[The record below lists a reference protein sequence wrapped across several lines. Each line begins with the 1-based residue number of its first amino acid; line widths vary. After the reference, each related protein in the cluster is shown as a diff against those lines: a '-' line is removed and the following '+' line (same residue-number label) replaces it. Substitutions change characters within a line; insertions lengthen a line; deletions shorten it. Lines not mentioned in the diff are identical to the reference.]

1 MSHSGELNIQGECSA
16 NLQTADTGEVALS
29 GVWNLLLLRDD
40 FGWRSGVVLDYS
52 NSERAQQN
60 RADERKYGTHR
71 QHIEPQG
78 KVHVHAPSLLK

>member
-1 MSHSGELNIQGECSA
+1 MSRSHPLK
-16 NLQTADTGEVALS
+16 TADTGEIALPVS
-29 GVWNLLLLRDD
+29 GNLPLLRDVLI
-40 FGWRSGVVLDYS
+40 GETGVVLDYS

-78 KVHVHAPSLLK
+78 KVHVGAPSLLK